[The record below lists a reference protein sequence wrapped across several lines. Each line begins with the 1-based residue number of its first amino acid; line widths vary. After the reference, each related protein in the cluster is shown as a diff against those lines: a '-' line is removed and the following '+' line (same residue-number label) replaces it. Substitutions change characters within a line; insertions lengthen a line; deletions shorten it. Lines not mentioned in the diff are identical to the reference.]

1 MMKQGIVKHMESA
14 NRTGDD
20 VFHQSFIGATT
31 NASNDY
37 QPSQYNSMSKLTVYH
52 LTKFI
57 DKSVDAGDEAF
68 QLPAINSG
76 HKGSPF
82 KGFLDISIVHQ
93 KLRKNMKSQDGTV
106 DA

>member
-1 MMKQGIVKHMESA
+1 
-14 NRTGDD
+14 
-20 VFHQSFIGATT
+20 
-31 NASNDY
+31 
-37 QPSQYNSMSKLTVYH
+37 MSKLTVYH

-82 KGFLDISIVHQ
+82 NGFLDISIVHQ